1 MRKLNGHWQSDDD
14 GGLPSSLA
22 EALGR
27 WYANKTIWLP
37 YWVYSSSSLS
47 KTALSNCGIGV
58 AFGDYTGLDS
68 QGYPTFSTRK
78 LEIKMGSIYASVA
91 GSELCVLWCGTEMEQ
106 AVMGSPLSS
115 VTLTEDG
122 GTWQLRFD
130 SGFMANIFGS
140 GGINAVHSDIANMAV
155 GTMNPINPQ
164 YCNIT
169 LLTNAP
175 ADLGHHYF
183 SF

>member
-14 GGLPSSLA
+14 GGLPSSPA

-37 YWVYSSSSLS
+37 YWVYSPSSLS
-47 KTALSNCGIGV
+47 KTALGNCGIGV

-78 LEIKMGSIYASVA
+78 LDIKMGSIYASVA